1 MARPTKQVTREN
13 HARCINCFEEK
24 RLNDFPRHKAMSNGR
39 RPNCKV
45 CHGVYQ
51 YQRTL
56 GLMLKDGD
64 KSVVECSVC
73 ERYMKKCSYKACIT
87 CRRENKWPVEVTK
100 IEQAEYNQIS

>member
-1 MARPTKQVTREN
+1 
-13 HARCINCFEEK
+13 
-24 RLNDFPRHKAMSNGR
+24 
-39 RPNCKV
+39 
-45 CHGVYQ
+45 
-51 YQRTL
+51 
-56 GLMLKDGD
+56 MLKDGD